1 MTTELINT
9 FMDSIIRGTLTGIC
23 LGFCILG
30 VVAIW
35 KWFFGVI
42 KRALLYIF
50 PGLQTRLDKR
60 ADKSRKKVKTH
71 GSGNDSEQA
80 GGLDHRDQLL

>member
-35 KWFFGVI
+35 KWFFGVM

-50 PGLQTRLDKR
+50 PGLQTRLEKEGKDTWKW
-60 ADKSRKKVKTH
+60 K
-71 GSGNDSEQA
+71 
-80 GGLDHRDQLL
+80 

>member
-35 KWFFGVI
+35 KWFFGVM
-42 KRALLYIF
+42 KRALHQQCGCHIH
-50 PGLQTRLDKR
+50 
-60 ADKSRKKVKTH
+60 SW
-71 GSGNDSEQA
+71 
-80 GGLDHRDQLL
+80 